1 MLLACD
7 LPAFAQAAGE
17 AGGMESSGPVA
28 AGEAEQVMK
37 VQELILRAMAGN
49 LKWWQAADAPVP
61 RLRNGRAA

>member
-1 MLLACD
+1 
-7 LPAFAQAAGE
+7 
-17 AGGMESSGPVA
+17 MESSGPVA